1 MGPLVET
8 CRCWVGLLH
17 SGAVA
22 EGWGA
27 GRWGLDSRRPGPLPG
42 GLLKAPRSGGSG
54 PMCEEATGRRRPR
67 ERRRSGAGAWG
78 HRAWGH
84 GSLEPREPGGT
95 GPGHAAPAALW
106 PARTGEPSRG
116 ACPLRSAGARGRPG
130 PGPYLEVGGALEGL
144 PAHGAHVD
152 ALPPVRL
159 LAVLQQQRR
168 GREAA
173 ATLRALLQPALLLGL
188 AARRQA
194 RRDVGHLQRV
204 RMPGLTRLGQCAT
217 AGQHTEAGTLG
228 PRGVAR
234 RLGEGQRVAPH
245 GACALWC
252 LRTGRARVRGPNAVA
267 VGAAAVRASVVRTL
281 VCTGRGA
288 TARPL
293 APRSPRGTAWP
304 RRDVPAVPGR

>member
-1 MGPLVET
+1 
-8 CRCWVGLLH
+8 
-17 SGAVA
+17 
-22 EGWGA
+22 
-27 GRWGLDSRRPGPLPG
+27 
-42 GLLKAPRSGGSG
+42 
-54 PMCEEATGRRRPR
+54 MCEEATGRRQPR

-78 HRAWGH
+78 HGSWGH
-84 GSLEPREPGGT
+84 GSLEPRGLGPRELGGHGSLGPREPGAT
-95 GPGHAAPAALW
+95 GPGHAVPAALR
-106 PARTGEPSRG
+106 PAGTGEPSWG

-173 ATLRALLQPALLLGL
+173 ATLCALLQPALLLGL
-188 AARRQA
+188 AAWRQA

-204 RMPGLTRLGQCAT
+204 RMPGLTRLGPCAT

-267 VGAAAVRASVVRTL
+267 VGAAAVRASAVRTL

-304 RRDVPAVPGR
+304 TGTCLLYLVGDLLAGCRRRL